1 MKKKIKYSICVPIF
15 ANPGMLSFRT
25 PNYKK
30 INYNDLKKLV
40 LKCDNKKVDSIFIAD
55 HSFLGNKG
63 DIYECTT
70 LMSAFASITK
80 KINIGSIHLAN
91 NFRHPAITAKTFST
105 LSHISNGRVILFYD
119 YAWRKNEFS
128 QTGITFE
135 KKNLRTKKMIE
146 GLSIIKKSFKDEKIN
161 FNGKFYKIK
170 NFICNPKP
178 LKKIPIWLGEADN
191 ELMIKEIAK
200 NADVFNSM
208 PCSLDIYKKK
218 INLIKEECI
227 KIKRNF
233 NTLGKSL
240 ETQILIGR
248 NDKDLRN
255 KIKKISKKKIFNN
268 SYDNDLISRLK
279 ELNKTQIDYN
289 SLETLKNEFF
299 IGTISEIKEK
309 IKAHRKVGI
318 DHFMFWLMDFP
329 DNYTLDKLIQKI
341 IS

>member
-289 SLETLKNEFF
+289 SLESLKNEFF

>member
-1 MKKKIKYSICVPIF
+1 MKKKAKYSICIPIF
-15 ANPGMLSFRT
+15 GNPGMLSFRT

-40 LKCDNKKVDSIFIAD
+40 LKCDNKKINSIFIAD
-55 HSFLGNKG
+55 HTFLGNKG

-91 NFRHPAITAKTFST
+91 NFRHPAITAKIFCT

-128 QTGITFE
+128 QTGIPFE
-135 KKNLRTKKMIE
+135 KKNIRTKKMAE
-146 GLSIIKKSFKDEKIN
+146 GLNIIKKSFEEKKIN

-191 ELMIKEIAK
+191 KLMVKEIAK

-208 PCSLDIYKKK
+208 PCGLDAYKKK
-218 INLIKEECI
+218 IEIIKRECI
-227 KIKRNF
+227 KQKR
-233 NTLGKSL
+233 TKAY
-240 ETQILIGR
+240 ILWC
-248 NDKDLRN
+248 
-255 KIKKISKKKIFNN
+255 F
-268 SYDNDLISRLK
+268 
-279 ELNKTQIDYN
+279 
-289 SLETLKNEFF
+289 
-299 IGTISEIKEK
+299 
-309 IKAHRKVGI
+309 
-318 DHFMFWLMDFP
+318 
-329 DNYTLDKLIQKI
+329 
-341 IS
+341 

>member
-218 INLIKEECI
+218 INLIKKECI

-289 SLETLKNEFF
+289 SFESLKNEFF